1 VSIDSNDIYA
11 IGVPFIVLMI
21 LAEVSF
27 SGWRNRNFYQRDD
40 FFGTLGLLAGNITI
54 AGLTKGAVLALSFY
68 LYQFRLFEL
77 STSLPLWS
85 QWLLTFLA
93 IDLVFYCYHRLS
105 HRVRVLWAVHMNH
118 HCSQQM
124 NFSVSFRQAWFGPIS
139 KIPFFAVL
147 PLIGFDPSIT
157 VVVGVISTLWGV
169 LGHTRWIGNLGPVV
183 EFIFNT
189 PSAHRVHHGS
199 NPEYI
204 DKNFGNLLMIWD
216 RMFGTYA
223 KEEAAVVFGLV
234 SNIET
239 NNPFV
244 LTFYVWKNIFRDIQN
259 SASFKNIWLSMFGPP
274 EWQLALPVTES
285 RNEKNA

>member
-1 VSIDSNDIYA
+1 MGSRGLAIRTLRRKKLVAPPDDKHKRKYTVSIDSNDIYA

-199 NPEYI
+199 NCKE
-204 DKNFGNLLMIWD
+204 WD
-216 RMFGTYA
+216 FANGS
-223 KEEAAVVFGLV
+223 EP
-234 SNIET
+234 S
-239 NNPFV
+239 
-244 LTFYVWKNIFRDIQN
+244 LTK
-259 SASFKNIWLSMFGPP
+259 
-274 EWQLALPVTES
+274 
-285 RNEKNA
+285 